1 MSATEFFLQ
10 QLGNGLILGSAYA
23 LVAIGL
29 TLVFGV
35 LGVINLAQG
44 EIFMVGA
51 FAGLVCL
58 EQGLGL
64 PAALLAG
71 AVCACIVGLLIE
83 RFALRP
89 LPASIDPHIPLVCTI
104 GAAVVLQQAA
114 AMIFSTRQHAYPTPE
129 LLSGHMRLGS
139 IQFDYINL
147 FIISIALMLM
157 ATLAYLVRHTKMGLA
172 IRAVAENPRTAS
184 LLGVNRKFVIA
195 FVFGVSS
202 ALAGFAGVLV
212 GIYFNNIG
220 PFIGVPIAIKALAA
234 VIFGGLGSIPG
245 AVCASLIIGV
255 AETMTVSYVASSWRD
270 AVSFGVIILILL
282 IRPLGLF
289 GTPIVQKV

>member
-1 MSATEFFLQ
+1 MNATEFFLQ

-44 EIFMVGA
+44 EIFVVGA

-64 PAALLAG
+64 SAALLAG
-71 AVCACIVGLLIE
+71 ALCACIVGLLIE
-83 RFALRP
+83 RYALRP

-104 GAAVVLQQAA
+104 GAAAVLQQAV
-114 AMIFSTRQHAYPTPE
+114 AMIFSTRPHAYPTPE
-129 LLSGHMRLGS
+129 LLSGHIRIGA
-139 IQFDYINL
+139 IQFDYVNL
-147 FIISIALMLM
+147 FIMGLAIVLM
-157 ATLAYLVRHTKMGLA
+157 AALSYLVRRTKLGLA
-172 IRAVAENPRTAS
+172 IRAVAESPRTAG
-184 LLGVNRKFVIA
+184 LLGVNRKFIIA
-195 FVFGVSS
+195 FVFGTSS
-202 ALAGFAGVLV
+202 ALAGLAGVLV

-220 PFIGVPIAIKALAA
+220 PFIGIPIAIKALAA
-234 VIFGGLGSIPG
+234 VIFGGLGSIFG

-270 AVSFGVIILILL
+270 AVSFGVIIVILL
-282 IRPLGLF
+282 IRPFGLF
-289 GTPIVQKV
+289 GTPTVQKV